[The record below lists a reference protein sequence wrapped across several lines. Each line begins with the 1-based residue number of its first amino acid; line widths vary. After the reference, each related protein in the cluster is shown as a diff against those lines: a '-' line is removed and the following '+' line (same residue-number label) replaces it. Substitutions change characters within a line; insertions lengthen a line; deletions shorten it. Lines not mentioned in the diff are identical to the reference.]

1 MKIGRHGSPKMLIL
15 IPILVF
21 WICKPKF
28 VFGQVWIEKIRVIY
42 FAWKLV
48 PRYRHWYRQCWFWFQ
63 HWSYEFSILDLFL
76 GELRQKCQSWPFC
89 LKIGTHD
96 ISRMLI
102 LIRTLVFWI
111 SNPKSL
117 FTQIWAKKV
126 KVVRFPWTLAHMVS
140 RGWWF
145 LFCH

>member
-1 MKIGRHGSPKMLIL
+1 MDDSPYPNISFLNFQSYQSCLFHVKIGRHGTPKMLIL

-76 GELRQKCQSWPFC
+76 GEFRTKMSKLTILPENWHTWYLQNADSYS
-89 LKIGTHD
+89 D
-96 ISRMLI
+96 IS
-102 LIRTLVFWI
+102 
-111 SNPKSL
+111 
-117 FTQIWAKKV
+117 
-126 KVVRFPWTLAHMVS
+126 
-140 RGWWF
+140 F
-145 LFCH
+145 LNFQS